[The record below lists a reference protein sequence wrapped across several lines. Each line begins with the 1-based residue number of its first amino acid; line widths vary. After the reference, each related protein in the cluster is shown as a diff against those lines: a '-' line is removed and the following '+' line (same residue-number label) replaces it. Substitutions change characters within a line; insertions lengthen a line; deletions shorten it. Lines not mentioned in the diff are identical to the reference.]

1 MTRPRDPSRP
11 RSEAELVA
19 ATARHLEGNGY
30 RVYVDPD
37 GSNYFDLACRRGDE
51 VGLVEAKLG
60 NPTQLL
66 NQALRRRAWA
76 DWIAVVVPSERT
88 AATIVAASTGR
99 RAEPVGVWY
108 LGRGVVSVVRPAR
121 PFVPSAAAD
130 YPFAAARALFRTT
143 LDRLDAGELPAG
155 LRWDGLFGALRHA
168 SGGRKF
174 AEWRLDEPEPDPD

>member
-1 MTRPRDPSRP
+1 MTRSRDPSRP

-19 ATARHLEGNGY
+19 ATARHLEERGY

-37 GSNYFDLACRRGDE
+37 GSNYFDLACRRDDD

-76 DWIAVVVPSERT
+76 GWVAVVVPSPRT
-88 AATIVAASTGR
+88 AATIVRASAGR
-99 RAEPVGVWY
+99 RAEPVGVWC
-108 LGRGVVSVVRPAR
+108 LARGAVSVVRPAR
-121 PFVPSAAAD
+121 SFVPSTAD
-130 YPFAAARALFRTT
+130 DDPFAAHRALFRTT
-143 LDRLDAGELPAG
+143 LDRIDAGELPAG
-155 LRWDGLFGALRHA
+155 LRWDGLFGALRRA

-174 AEWRLDEPEPDPD
+174 AEWRLDEPAPDPG